1 MGSSIVGDS
10 SAPIERSEGDSKE
23 GRERVF
29 GQLRLR
35 GSMSCMGTF
44 TGRLEV
50 VEAVSKAISENT
62 LATRCLSPRL
72 FVVMRV
78 RCGMIC
84 IRL

>member
-1 MGSSIVGDS
+1 MGSLTVRDS
-10 SAPIERSEGDSKE
+10 SALIERSEGYSKE

-29 GQLRLR
+29 DQLRLR

-62 LATRCLSPRL
+62 LATWSLSPRL

-78 RCGMIC
+78 RC
-84 IRL
+84 